1 MSFKFVDK
9 ENEQNI
15 IKLIYFT
22 SNTFTSYC
30 LHSVVKTKWIWRWPP
45 FIDQNHFIRQKP
57 FSSFIPKYKN
67 MFPRPFLPS
76 LLERTQGMNFSLH
89 HTSPT
94 FCRLQEYNERMRE
107 WENPHGIHKLQK
119 KLHPLFIF
127 FILSK
132 SPLLIPR

>member
-1 MSFKFVDK
+1 MTFKFVEK

-30 LHSVVKTKWIWRWPP
+30 LHSIVKTKWTLKVTTIYRPKP
-45 FIDQNHFIRQKP
+45 FYKKKP

-67 MFPRPFLPS
+67 ILPRAFLPS
-76 LLERTQGMNFSLH
+76 LLEHTQGMNFSLH

-94 FCRLQEYNERMRE
+94 FYKLQEYNERMRE

-119 KLHPLFIF
+119 KLHPLLIF